1 MADLT
6 QDVRSKLDD
15 EEHRLFDVFTR
26 ARGESMA
33 ERIRLLIREFN
44 AKESHEHTCA
54 AACCEARASAG
65 NARGM
70 TNDPP
75 QRGRHV

>member
-33 ERIRLLIREFN
+33 ERIHLLIREFN
-44 AKESHEHTCA
+44 AKESHEHTLRCRLLRS
-54 AACCEARASAG
+54 EGIGGERSG
-65 NARGM
+65 N
-70 TNDPP
+70 D
-75 QRGRHV
+75 Q

>member
-33 ERIRLLIREFN
+33 ERIRLLIRDFN
-44 AKESHEHTCA
+44 AQESHAHTLRCRLLRS
-54 AACCEARASAG
+54 EGSGGDAG
-65 NARGM
+65 GNG
-70 TNDPP
+70 
-75 QRGRHV
+75 Q

>member
-44 AKESHEHTCA
+44 AKEGMD